1 MIGRGGMA
9 KRSVAI
15 LGGRGMLGTDVATAC
30 TQRGLDV
37 RVYDLPEFDL
47 TVEEQVKKAVEGA
60 DTIINC
66 AAYTNVD
73 GAESHAELAHRVNAE
88 AVGRLGKLA
97 VKSGKWVLH
106 FSTDFV
112 FDGMLDRPY
121 TEADTPNPINEY
133 GRSKLA
139 GERFLDAS
147 RCPCCIVRLQWTYG
161 LHGPNFI
168 TKLLDRARSGQA
180 LKVVNDQVGSPTA
193 TSEVAEVVCTL
204 LERRTEGLFHLAAA
218 GYASRFEVARF
229 IIDRLGLNVSL
240 EPCRTSDYSSPAD
253 RPLNSRFNCDKIQ
266 RVLSKPLDNWQG
278 PLERFLRQL

>member
-1 MIGRGGMA
+1 
-9 KRSVAI
+9 
-15 LGGRGMLGTDVATAC
+15 MLGTDIAAAC
-30 TQRGLDV
+30 TKRGFDV

-47 TVEEQVKKAVEGA
+47 TVTEQVEKAVNGA

-88 AVGRLGKLA
+88 AVGRLGKTA
-97 VKSGKWVLH
+97 AKSGKWVLH

-139 GERFLDAS
+139 GERFLEAS
-147 RCPCCIVRLQWTYG
+147 GCSCCIVRLEWTYG
-161 LHGPNFI
+161 LHGPNFV
-168 TKLLDRARSGQA
+168 TKLLDRTRSGQA
-180 LKVVNDQVGSPTA
+180 LRVVDDQVGSPTA
-193 TSEVAEVVCTL
+193 TSEVAEVACAL
-204 LERRTEGLFHLAAA
+204 LERRTEGLFHLAAG

-229 IIDRLGLNVSL
+229 IIDRLHLNVSL
-240 EPCRTSDYSSPAD
+240 EPCRTSDYSAPAN
-253 RPLNSRFNCDKIQ
+253 RPLNSRFNCDRIQ
-266 RVLSKPLDNWQG
+266 RLLNKPLDNWQG
-278 PLERFLRQL
+278 PLGRFLGQL